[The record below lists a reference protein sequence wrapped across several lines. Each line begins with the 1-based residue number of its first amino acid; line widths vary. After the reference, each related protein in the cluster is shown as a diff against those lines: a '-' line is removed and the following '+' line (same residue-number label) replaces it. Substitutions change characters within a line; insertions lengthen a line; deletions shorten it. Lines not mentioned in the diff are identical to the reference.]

1 MYNRQTCTYKYIAR
15 SRGEEGGKR
24 EGEKERKEKR
34 GLEGEGEREPAIIQ
48 RVILID

>member
-1 MYNRQTCTYKYIAR
+1 MHIQIYSEKQGGRRGQKRGRERQ
-15 SRGEEGGKR
+15 
-24 EGEKERKEKR
+24 RKEKR